1 MALMIPKNMAH
12 MVNSQTGSK
21 AAKFSKLVD
30 LPKYIYIFQ
39 KKPDYMSYKFY
50 ISTPPNTL

>member
-1 MALMIPKNMAH
+1 MIPKNMAH

-30 LPKYIYIFQ
+30 LPKYVYIS
-39 KKPDYMSYKFY
+39 KKPYE
-50 ISTPPNTL
+50 L